1 MDPTQAIDSVSAE
14 MKTSWWDNSRY
25 GVNSLAT
32 NWPLYKVYETGFSDG
47 QTFGV
52 LAILGKL
59 ARWQLDPGAQFT
71 PGIPGPGSDKN

>member
-1 MDPTQAIDSVSAE
+1 MDPTQAIDSVLAE
-14 MKTSWWDNSRY
+14 MKTSSRDNSRY

-52 LAILGKL
+52 LALLGKL
-59 ARWQLDPGAQFT
+59 DPRAQLFGAQFT
-71 PGIPGPGSDKN
+71 